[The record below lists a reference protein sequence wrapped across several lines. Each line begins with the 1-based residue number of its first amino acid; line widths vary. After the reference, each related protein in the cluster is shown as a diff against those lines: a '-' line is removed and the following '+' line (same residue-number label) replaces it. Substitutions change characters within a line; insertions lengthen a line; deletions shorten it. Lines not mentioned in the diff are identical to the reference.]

1 MCHNKIVLKF
11 KSIFIFYWGR
21 QITYSE
27 EYIIAHILSGD
38 LLSLNENAIFWR
50 FFIIFN
56 ILNVFVQ

>member
-1 MCHNKIVLKF
+1 MCHKKIVLKF
-11 KSIFIFYWGR
+11 KSIVMRTTNY
-21 QITYSE
+21 YLE

-38 LLSLNENAIFWR
+38 LFGLNENVIFWR